1 MHDQHERR
9 LSFGATAQAYD
20 AMRPRYGART
30 FDAIVEYAGLAANDR
45 VLDIGCGTGIA
56 SLPFAERGNR
66 LLCIDPSEGM
76 TAVARERLGA
86 FERVEVRTVAFEDCD
101 LTAGQF
107 ALATCAQAW
116 HWLDPVVRCGR
127 IADALRPGGTLALF
141 GLMAT
146 TYLAEGQAAY
156 ERYVPEWFEQPKPP
170 DSVEQVLAGMRTA
183 LEESGR
189 FGDIEQ
195 QHWPHS
201 RSFGPEEYVRLV
213 STYSDHATIPE
224 PRRSQLFEA
233 LAQAIR
239 DAGGTI
245 ERQYEM
251 TLTLARAAGV

>member
-1 MHDQHERR
+1 MGVVIGRFALPLLLAAALLCPR
-9 LSFGATAQAYD
+9 TAAEEEEPGP
-20 AMRPRYGART
+20 RPPVEDEVLLA
-30 FDAIVEYAGLAANDR
+30 AIVSDPLGD
-45 VLDIGCGTGIA
+45 A
-56 SLPFAERGNR
+56 SE
-66 LLCIDPSEGM
+66 
-76 TAVARERLGA
+76 VARRA
-86 FERVEVRTVAFEDCD
+86 AAAVHAED
-101 LTAGQF
+101 
-107 ALATCAQAW
+107 W
-116 HWLDPVVRCGR
+116 
-127 IADALRPGGTLALF
+127 
-141 GLMAT
+141 
-146 TYLAEGQAAY
+146 QAAY
-156 ERYVPEWFEQPKPP
+156 ERFVPEWFEQPKPP

-251 TLTLARAAGV
+251 TLTLARAADH